1 MTKQMAEDLDRLK
14 VLLMRMADLVETAV
28 RDAGEALVGR
38 DRELGRRVEGG
49 DDAVD
54 RLENQIQEGCLL
66 FFARYQPVA
75 ADLRWVGM
83 AMLIA
88 TDLERVG
95 DLAAGIARRV
105 AAVTLMPPAP
115 VPAGLPEMA
124 EKAGGMLR
132 EAVEAFARRDIPAA
146 LAVVAADDEVD
157 RANAELIAALVARM
171 KADPAA
177 VEPSLSLFTVV
188 RNLERVADHAV
199 SIAEDAVYLAEG
211 RTIRHARPEPA
222 RV

>member
-1 MTKQMAEDLDRLK
+1 MAEDLDRLR
-14 VLLMRMADLVETAV
+14 VLLMRMADLVEGAV
-28 RDAGEALVGR
+28 RDAGAALVGR
-38 DRELGRRVEGG
+38 DRELGRRVEAG
-49 DDAVD
+49 DDAAD

-83 AMLIA
+83 VMLIA

-105 AAVTLMPPAP
+105 AAVTLMPPSP
-115 VPAGLPEMA
+115 VPAGLPGMA
-124 EKAGGMLR
+124 ERAGGMLR
-132 EAVEAFARRDIPAA
+132 AAVEAFARRDPEAA
-146 LAVVAADDEVD
+146 RAVVAADDEVD
-157 RANAELIAALVARM
+157 RANAELIAELVARM

-177 VEPSLSLFTVV
+177 VEPCLSLFTIV

-211 RTIRHARPEPA
+211 RSIRHARPAEPPG
-222 RV
+222 